1 MSSFELLRKKVRA
14 EEYEMKVSSGIQ
26 HQPTRAENKYEEK
39 EDPTAKMNVLLDRL
53 SSLEKQM
60 KEMKAPRKFVFNK
73 RNYNQNTQPKT
84 TEKPTETNT
93 KPKQLN

>member
-14 EEYEMKVSSGIQ
+14 EEYEMKVSSGVQ
-26 HQPTRAENKYEEK
+26 HQPTRAETKSKEE
-39 EDPTAKMNVLLDRL
+39 EESTPKMSILLDRL

-60 KEMKAPRKFVFNK
+60 KEMKAPRRFVFNK
-73 RNYNQNTQPKT
+73 RNYNQNTQPKA

-93 KPKQLN
+93 TPKQLN